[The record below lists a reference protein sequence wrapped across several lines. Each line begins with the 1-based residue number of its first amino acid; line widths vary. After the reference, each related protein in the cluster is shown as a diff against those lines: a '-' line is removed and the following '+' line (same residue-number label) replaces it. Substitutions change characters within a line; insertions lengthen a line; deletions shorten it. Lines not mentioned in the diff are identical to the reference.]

1 MFGTDQSLQ
10 PEPLEM
16 SLLTQGSPVPQRGL
30 DSAKEAVELSRLEAR
45 LPPLLGVIAGMVDF
59 TGFFTLGHIFTAH
72 VTGNIVL
79 ATVVAI
85 DGGTFHW
92 AQLSAIPV
100 FMIAL
105 ATVWLIA
112 QASGRHGSRLARL
125 LLQVQFLVLLMLL
138 IFSVNTKPSADPSGL
153 NAIAAATMAVS
164 AMACQ
169 YALLRLALPGA
180 ISTAVMTGNLTNAV
194 LSAMDLLTARNRLLP
209 RDSTPLNH
217 SLHRLLSF
225 VVGCVVAAGAVSLM
239 GDWTWSL
246 PAALAGIAAAVR

>member
-1 MFGTDQSLQ
+1 
-10 PEPLEM
+10 M
-16 SLLTQGSPVPQRGL
+16 SLPAQGSPVSPRAL
-30 DSAKEAVELSRLEAR
+30 ASVNEAVDLSRLEAR
-45 LPPLLGVIAGMVDF
+45 LPPLLGIIAGMVDF

-105 ATVWLIA
+105 AIVWLIS
-112 QASGRHGSRLARL
+112 QASGRHGSHLARL
-125 LLQVQFLVLLMLL
+125 LLQVQFLLLLMLL
-138 IFSVNTKPSADPSGL
+138 IFSIVTKPSADPSGL
-153 NAIAAATMAVS
+153 NAIAAAMMAVS

-194 LSAMDLLTARNRLLP
+194 LSAMDLLAARNRLLP
-209 RDSTPLNH
+209 RDATPLNH

-246 PAALAGIAAAVR
+246 PAILAGIAIAVR